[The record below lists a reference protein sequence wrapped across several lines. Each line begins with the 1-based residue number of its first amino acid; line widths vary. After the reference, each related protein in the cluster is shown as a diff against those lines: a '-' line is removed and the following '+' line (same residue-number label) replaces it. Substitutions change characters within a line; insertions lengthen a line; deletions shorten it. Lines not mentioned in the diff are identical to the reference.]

1 MFSLRGKYVSLH
13 FMWNLVF
20 LSSYHNWPKFPTW
33 GLTIQ
38 HRHATLIS
46 TSSKRREKIRWW
58 RLFINEG
65 YEGKQKQKLQEIRLD
80 FLQKFNRGSVN
91 NVQYCRAHS

>member
-13 FMWNLVF
+13 FMWNLVL

-58 RLFINEG
+58 RLFINKG
-65 YEGKQKQKLQEIRLD
+65 YEGKKKKPR
-80 FLQKFNRGSVN
+80 KFGWNFYRNLIGE
-91 NVQYCRAHS
+91 A